1 MPVTISVIKADVG
14 GLVGHTNMHPDL
26 IDAAGEFLDAAVEAG
41 TLHDHTVMAVGD
53 DLELI
58 LTHGHGEE
66 SPDIH
71 RLAWD
76 CFVQCAEVA
85 DKLGLYG
92 VGQDLREKTFAGNV
106 TGLGPGSAEIEL
118 EDRASEP
125 LLVFMADKTDAG
137 CWNLPLF
144 KMFGDPFN
152 TPGLV
157 IDPKMN
163 KGYSYEVLDL
173 HLDRVA
179 DIRLPEELYDLLAL
193 IGSVEH
199 YGIRRVRRNTDNA
212 VAACTSASKVFQLK
226 GKSVG
231 KDDPV
236 MIVRAQSGYPS
247 VGELTEPFA
256 HPHMVA
262 GWMRG
267 SHWGPLMPVPFH
279 QTGMNRFDGPPKV
292 VCAGFQVT
300 AGKLHGPVD
309 IFDDPAF
316 DGARRE
322 AIEIADYLRKMGPF
336 EPHRFSE
343 GGMEYTSMPHVLQ
356 KLEGRFRPASNPVAV
371 EAK

>member
-1 MPVTISVIKADVG
+1 MGRPVAITLSVIKADVG
-14 GLVGHTNMHPDL
+14 GLVGHTNMHPAL
-26 IDAAGEFLDAAVEAG
+26 VEAASEFLGAAREAG
-41 TLHDHTVMAVGD
+41 TIIDFDILTVGD
-53 DLELI
+53 DIDLF
-58 LTHGHGEE
+58 LTHTAGENAE
-66 SPDIH
+66 TIH

-85 DKLGLYG
+85 DTLGLYG
-92 VGQDLREKTFAGNV
+92 VGQDLRQKTFAGNV

-118 EDRASEP
+118 EDRASEVV
-125 LLVFMADKTDAG
+125 LIFCADKTDAG

-163 KGYSYEVLDL
+163 HGYSYEVLDL
-173 HLDRVA
+173 VHDRVA
-179 DIRLPEELYDLLAL
+179 DLSLPGELYDLLAL

-199 YGIRRVRRNTDNA
+199 YGIRRVRRNTDSC
-212 VAACTSASKVFQLK
+212 VAACTSASKVFQVA

-267 SHWGPLMPVPFH
+267 SHWGPLMPVRFED
-279 QTGMNRFDGPPKV
+279 TGMNRFDGPPKV
-292 VCAGFQVT
+292 ICAGYQIT
-300 AGKLHGPVD
+300 AGRFIGPVD

-336 EPHRFSE
+336 EPHRLSQSD
-343 GGMEYTSMPHVLQ
+343 MEYTTQPRVLD
-356 KLEGRFRPASNPVAV
+356 KLKDRFRPGSS
-371 EAK
+371 

>member
-1 MPVTISVIKADVG
+1 MPITLSVIKADVG
-14 GLVGHTNMHPDL
+14 GLVGHTHMHPDL
-26 IDAAGEFLDAAVEAG
+26 ISHAEGILRGHVEAG
-41 TLHDHTVMAVGD
+41 TLRDFRVMSIGD
-53 DLELI
+53 DLDLI
-58 LTHGHGEE
+58 LTHEKGEE
-66 SPDIH
+66 NPAIH
-71 RLAWD
+71 KLAWD
-76 CFVQCAEVA
+76 CFVGCAEVA
-85 DKLGLYG
+85 ETLGLYG

-125 LLVFMADKTDAG
+125 LLIFMADKTDAG

-163 KGYSYEVLDL
+163 HGYSYEVLDL
-173 HLDRVA
+173 VNDRVA
-179 DIRLPEELYDLLAL
+179 DLRLPEELYDLLAL

-199 YGIRRVRRNTDNA
+199 YGIRRVRRNTDGC
-212 VAACTSASKVFQLK
+212 VAACTSASKVFQIA

-236 MIVRAQSGYPS
+236 MVVRAQSGYPS

-267 SHWGPLMPVPFH
+267 SHWGPLMPVQFRYSS
-279 QTGMNRFDGPPKV
+279 MNRFDGPSKV
-292 VCAGFQVT
+292 ICAGFQVT
-300 AGKLHGPVD
+300 RGKLIGPVD

-316 DGARRE
+316 EGARRE

-336 EPHRFSE
+336 EPHRMSPDY
-343 GGMEYTSMPHVLQ
+343 MEYTTMPKVLER
-356 KLEGRFRPASNPVAV
+356 LEKRFRGA
-371 EAK
+371 

>member
-1 MPVTISVIKADVG
+1 MPVTLSVIKADVG
-14 GLVGHTNMHPDL
+14 GLVGHTNMHPALLERADQFLAAAQEHGELFDYDL
-26 IDAAGEFLDAAVEAG
+26 LC
-41 TLHDHTVMAVGD
+41 VGD
-53 DLELI
+53 DLDLI
-58 LTHGHGEE
+58 LTHDHGESAE
-66 SPDIH
+66 DIH

-76 CFVQCAEVA
+76 CFVACAEVA
-85 DKLGLYG
+85 DTLGLYG
-92 VGQDLREKTFAGNV
+92 VGQDLREKAFAGNV

-118 EDRASEP
+118 EDRASEVV
-125 LLVFMADKTDAG
+125 LIFAADKTDAG

-163 KGYSYEVLDL
+163 HGYSYEVLDL
-173 HLDRVA
+173 VKDRVA
-179 DIRLPEELYDLLAL
+179 DLRLPEELYDLLAL

-199 YGIRRVRRNTDNA
+199 YGIRRVRRNTDGC
-212 VAACTSASKVFQLK
+212 VAACTSASKVYQLA

-267 SHWGPLMPVPFH
+267 SHWGPLMPVRFEDS
-279 QTGMNRFDGPPKV
+279 GMNRFDGPPKV
-292 VCAGFQVT
+292 ICAGYQIT
-300 AGKLHGPVD
+300 QGKLIGPVD
-309 IFDDPAF
+309 MFDDPAF

-336 EPHRFSE
+336 EPHRLSQSD
-343 GGMEYTSMPHVLQ
+343 MEYTTQPRVLA
-356 KLEGRFRPASNPVAV
+356 KLEGRFRPADTDAKVAG
-371 EAK
+371 

>member
-1 MPVTISVIKADVG
+1 MPITISVIKADVG
-14 GLVGHTNMHPDL
+14 GLVGHTHMHPEL
-26 IDAAGEFLDAAVEAG
+26 IEHAEERLEAAAEAG
-41 TLHDHTVMAVGD
+41 QLADFCVMGVGD

-58 LTHGHGEE
+58 VTHDQGEG
-66 SPDIH
+66 SQPIH
-71 RLAWD
+71 QLAWD
-76 CFVQCAEVA
+76 TFVACAEVA
-85 DKLGLYG
+85 EKLGLYG
-92 VGQDLREKTFAGNV
+92 VGQDIREKTFAGNI

-125 LLVFMADKTDAG
+125 LLIFMADKTTAG

-163 KGYSYEVLDL
+163 KGYSYEVFDL
-173 HLDRVA
+173 YQNRVV
-179 DIRLPEELYDLLAL
+179 DLILPNDLYDLLAL
-193 IGSVEH
+193 IGSIEH
-199 YGIRRVRRNTDNA
+199 YGVRRVRRNTDNC
-212 VAACTSASKVFQLK
+212 VAACTSASKVFQVK

-236 MIVRAQSGYPS
+236 MIARAQSGYPS

-256 HPHMVA
+256 HPHMVP

-267 SHWGPLMPVPFH
+267 SHWGPLMPVPFEH
-279 QTGMNRFDGPPKV
+279 ANMKRFDGPPKV
-292 VCAGFQVT
+292 ICAGFQVT
-300 AGKLHGPVD
+300 RGKLIGPVD
-309 IFDDPAF
+309 FFDDPAF

-343 GGMEYTSMPHVLQ
+343 GGMEYTTMPAVLG
-356 KLEGRFRPASNPVAV
+356 KLEGRFRGA
-371 EAK
+371 